1 MSDVF
6 ARRLRA
12 YRKLKH
18 WTQAE
23 LAAAAGVSV
32 AIIGGLERGTRAP
45 TPALVQRLT
54 EILHVTEAELLGA
67 SPQVGGAM
75 VSGAEAPQRGD
86 DKGGDRG
93 AGDGSSGDRR
103 RKPDKSG

>member
-54 EILHVTEAELLGA
+54 EILQVTEAELLGT

-75 VSGAEAPQRGD
+75 APGAEARQREDPGGDHGRGD
-86 DKGGDRG
+86 V
-93 AGDGSSGDRR
+93 
-103 RKPDKSG
+103 